1 MRADM
6 SEVIIER
13 PRINSRSRYPR
24 DVRRREASTARLD
37 PESLPFGA
45 GMKRASVGRN
55 DEKLLNE
62 NLVPLR
68 RYLER
73 QVNRPWDK
81 IWSEIAA
88 KLKPD
93 STVQQHVRDHIRDFV
108 AAKTFVKDG
117 VVWVVEGR
125 RFYGGPYPLSRSDV
139 KLYVD
144 PRTGLLR
151 RNKYAKTDGQRQ
163 AANARERAQR
173 MREIAPN
180 VQVHH
185 FGKRGWWEAVL
196 TPTAHFPH
204 DFKWEGLDVVLKS
217 GLSELYPDV
226 LYGRAGVYAIAKRQ
240 LSKREVARLHMQR
253 SR

>member
-45 GMKRASVGRN
+45 GMKRTGERRGAPRQSCSVR
-55 DEKLLNE
+55 
-62 NLVPLR
+62 NLVPRR

-108 AAKTFVKDG
+108 ADKTFVKDG

-151 RNKYAKTDGQRQ
+151 RNKYAKTD
-163 AANARERAQR
+163 
-173 MREIAPN
+173 
-180 VQVHH
+180 
-185 FGKRGWWEAVL
+185 
-196 TPTAHFPH
+196 
-204 DFKWEGLDVVLKS
+204 S
-217 GLSELYPDV
+217 
-226 LYGRAGVYAIAKRQ
+226 
-240 LSKREVARLHMQR
+240 
-253 SR
+253 